1 MRSAKSGQGA
11 RRAAMG
17 LAVGLAVLLAGMA
30 APAQAADALRAQP
43 GAPPAVRGGG
53 MATDR
58 GGVQGYGSVTDPSRR
73 YDGRQGRGDDGWR
86 GDRGWDRGYGYGGD
100 WRYQHW
106 NYRPYPGGYYYPGY
120 AYPGYAYPGYAV
132 PAPGQW
138 VWNGWNWVW
147 VPAY

>member
-1 MRSAKSGQGA
+1 MRSARRGRGT
-11 RRAAMG
+11 RRAVRG
-17 LAVGLAVLLAGMA
+17 LAVGLAVLWAGMA

-43 GAPPAVRGGG
+43 GAPPGARGGG

-58 GGVQGYGSVTDPSRR
+58 GDVQGYGSVTDPSRR
-73 YDGRQGRGDDGWR
+73 QRGDDGWR
-86 GDRGWDRGYGYGGD
+86 GDRGWDRHRQGYGHGDD

-106 NYRPYPGGYYYPGY
+106 SYRPYPGGYYYPGY
-120 AYPGYAYPGYAV
+120 AVPVPGYAV

-147 VPAY
+147 VPGY